1 MTRIYDYD
9 HGISAIDA
17 LADQPLLNSI
27 HLIVERGRAAI
38 VDTAMNASVPAVLDA
53 LAAKGIAR
61 ENVDWIILT
70 HIHLDHAG
78 GAGLLASMLPNARVT
93 VHPRGARHMIDP
105 SRLWASTVE
114 VYGAET
120 AERVYGR
127 IVPIPAER
135 VLEAHDGTTISLAG
149 RELTFF
155 DTPGHARHHVCV
167 RDARTGHFFVGDTFG
182 LSYRELDVGGR
193 QFAFPSTS
201 PTQWEPEAHHR
212 SIDRVLAERPD
223 AIYCTHFSRVRD
235 LARIGA
241 DLHRLIDAHAELALR
256 ERGAGAD
263 REARIKASIENLVIE
278 EHRRQGWTVPLAKA
292 LEVLG
297 LDIGLNAQGLGVWLD
312 GRAAASGKSDQ
323 AG

>member
-1 MTRIYDYD
+1 MARIFDYD

-17 LADQPLLNSI
+17 LADQPLFNAI
-27 HLIVERGRAAI
+27 HLIAENGRAAI
-38 VDTAMNASVPAVLDA
+38 VDTAMNDSVPLVLEA
-53 LAAKGIAR
+53 LATKGIAR
-61 ENVDWIILT
+61 ENVDWIVLT

-78 GAGLLASMLPNARVT
+78 GAGLLASMLPNARVA

-135 VLEAHDGTTISLAG
+135 VLETPDGATVTLAG

-155 DTPGHARHHVCV
+155 DAPGHARHHVCV
-167 RDARTGHFFVGDTFG
+167 RDGRSGHFFVGDTFG
-182 LSYRELDVGGR
+182 LSYRGLDVGER

-212 SIDRVLAERPD
+212 SIDRVLAERPG
-223 AIYCTHFSRVRD
+223 AIYCTHFSQVRD
-235 LARIGA
+235 VARIGA
-241 DLHRLIDAHAELALR
+241 DLHRLIDAHARLAIA
-256 ERGAGAD
+256 ERNAGAE
-263 REARIKASIENLVIE
+263 REARLKTAIEALVVE
-278 EHRRQGWTVPLAKA
+278 EHRRQGWTVPLDRAV
-292 LEVLG
+292 EILG
-297 LDIGLNAQGLGVWLD
+297 LDIGLNAQGLVFWLD
-312 GRAAASGKSDQ
+312 AASAAARSG
-323 AG
+323 